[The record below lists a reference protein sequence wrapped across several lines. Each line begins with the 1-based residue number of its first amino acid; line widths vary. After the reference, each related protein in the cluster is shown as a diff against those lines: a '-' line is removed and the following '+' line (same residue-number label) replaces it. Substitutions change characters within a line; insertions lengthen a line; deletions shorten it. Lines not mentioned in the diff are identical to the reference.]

1 MKTVQKYLLV
11 ILVVL
16 VNLASAPAFYPILE
30 ETRILSTTNVNTPAT
45 HTTKS
50 EEKKKPNK
58 MIYLKRV
65 SFYQAQ
71 VSQTNSDPSTS
82 ACGKTK
88 KPWTQIAVSRD
99 LFNKLSCGKEVI
111 LHLPDK
117 KIKAVVWDKMNR
129 RYSNSADV
137 LVGNNEPA
145 YMYGVKKGIL
155 EILND

>member
-16 VNLASAPAFYPILE
+16 GNVVSTPAISPILE
-30 ETRILSTTNVNTPAT
+30 ETKILNKNTIKVSSDYTPD
-45 HTTKS
+45 S
-50 EEKKKPNK
+50 EGEKKPNK
-58 MIYLKRV
+58 IIYLKRV
-65 SFYQAQ
+65 SFYQAH
-71 VSQTNSDPSTS
+71 VSQTDSDPSYS

-88 KPWTQIAVSRD
+88 KPWKQIAVSRD
-99 LFNKLSCGKEVI
+99 LFNKLGCGKEVI

-145 YMYGVKKGIL
+145 YAYGVRKGIL
-155 EILND
+155 EIPSD